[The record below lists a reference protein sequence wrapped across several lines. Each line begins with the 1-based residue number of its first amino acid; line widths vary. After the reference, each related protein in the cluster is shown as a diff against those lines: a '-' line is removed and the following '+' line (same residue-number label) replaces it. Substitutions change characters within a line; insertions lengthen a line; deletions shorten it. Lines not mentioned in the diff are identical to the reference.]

1 MKRRTL
7 LLSPLPFVLS
17 SLVNAKPIAKT
28 ETAEIVIIGAGAAGL
43 FAAVAAKENGA
54 GRVVL
59 IEKNPS
65 PFFSST
71 SYSAGS
77 VNASGTLAQLK
88 YGIQDIDG
96 KEEFTEEILR
106 QGNYENDKA
115 LVANYVKNAAPAL
128 DWLTEKGVELT
139 PSTNIAFRMKRMH
152 GCDLATGARYVEVL
166 FSEAIRLGVEIWF
179 NAKATDLITGKG
191 NEVLGVKYKRG
202 RSYGNLLAQ
211 KGVILCTGG
220 FAGDVN
226 RVDRDIPKF
235 AGLPTFASP
244 SSRGEGLDMAT
255 RIGAATHLLDYMGA
269 YAYGFPLD
277 EETRRGL
284 IFRGHVMNL
293 YGSITLNKA
302 GKRFINDDQNST
314 KVAQFLASRH
324 ERTVYQLAT
333 EAQLSDFMKNDQ
345 IQVIGWDRTKFNQEK
360 EEGGHFINK
369 VNSLEECASEMGGS
383 FDALKNTIDAYNR
396 SVASGNDGEF
406 GRKFMKGQFL
416 SGPFY
421 LFKCT
426 PVVGITIGGLKVNR
440 QMQVLNEYGE
450 PISKLFAA
458 GEVVGGLHGT
468 SYIGGCSLAGAL
480 ALGRM
485 VGEQLAKS

>member
-1 MKRRTL
+1 M
-7 LLSPLPFVLS
+7 
-17 SLVNAKPIAKT
+17 
-28 ETAEIVIIGAGAAGL
+28 
-43 FAAVAAKENGA
+43 
-54 GRVVL
+54 
-59 IEKNPS
+59 
-65 PFFSST
+65 
-71 SYSAGS
+71 
-77 VNASGTLAQLK
+77 
-88 YGIQDIDG
+88 
-96 KEEFTEEILR
+96 
-106 QGNYENDKA
+106 
-115 LVANYVKNAAPAL
+115 
-128 DWLTEKGVELT
+128 
-139 PSTNIAFRMKRMH
+139 
-152 GCDLATGARYVEVL
+152 
-166 FSEAIRLGVEIWF
+166 
-179 NAKATDLITGKG
+179 
-191 NEVLGVKYKRG
+191 
-202 RSYGNLLAQ
+202 
-211 KGVILCTGG
+211 
-220 FAGDVN
+220 
-226 RVDRDIPKF
+226 
-235 AGLPTFASP
+235 
-244 SSRGEGLDMAT
+244 
-255 RIGAATHLLDYMGA
+255 
-269 YAYGFPLD
+269 
-277 EETRRGL
+277 

-333 EAQLSDFMKNDQ
+333 EAQLSDFMKNDP

>member
-17 SLVNAKPIAKT
+17 SLVNAKPIEKT

-88 YGIQDIDG
+88 HGIQDIDG

-139 PSTNIAFRMKRMH
+139 PSTNIAFRVKRMH

-179 NAKATDLITGKG
+179 NTKAIELITEKG
-191 NEVLGVKYKRG
+191 NEVLGVQYKRG

-235 AGLPTFASP
+235 AGTADICLSLEQRRRAGYGNSHRRCDTPV
-244 SSRGEGLDMAT
+244 GLYGRL
-255 RIGAATHLLDYMGA
+255 RIRLSAGRR
-269 YAYGFPLD
+269 D
-277 EETRRGL
+277 EER
-284 IFRGHVMNL
+284 I
-293 YGSITLNKA
+293 
-302 GKRFINDDQNST
+302 
-314 KVAQFLASRH
+314 
-324 ERTVYQLAT
+324 
-333 EAQLSDFMKNDQ
+333 DFP
-345 IQVIGWDRTKFNQEK
+345 RAC
-360 EEGGHFINK
+360 H
-369 VNSLEECASEMGGS
+369 
-383 FDALKNTIDAYNR
+383 
-396 SVASGNDGEF
+396 
-406 GRKFMKGQFL
+406 
-416 SGPFY
+416 
-421 LFKCT
+421 
-426 PVVGITIGGLKVNR
+426 
-440 QMQVLNEYGE
+440 E
-450 PISKLFAA
+450 PIRFDYF
-458 GEVVGGLHGT
+458 E
-468 SYIGGCSLAGAL
+468 
-480 ALGRM
+480 
-485 VGEQLAKS
+485 